1 MKSLLLAVVAAVAV
15 GAGAETTTYTW
26 DGTSTAYGD
35 KVTVAYDGEGK
46 VTKLTAS
53 VARDEKV
60 VFVGGTTEF
69 AADAVISLA
78 SVGPLVFSNRVVTAG
93 GVTVESAVVDTVIGG
108 EDRGFI
114 MGVSKVLPITFAD
127 FDELRIES
135 AVISYMSGS
144 TQVNLDNS
152 RFFYVTREP
161 DRQTMQLQEFNG
173 AWTRCVKIEMTPS
186 DEGVVV
192 TSVYARQ
199 TSDEH
204 VNHVG
209 EDFDTAELR
218 YTTMKTELFL
228 TKVKIV
234 VDCNPTLRQLH
245 FAGELEAGGAVTVSK
260 GANVFATGAALG
272 AQDDAT
278 CDLGV
283 NFDNGTFTF
292 FDCGFFT
299 YAGTVTGNAGS
310 LIFGSSDAEPQA
322 SQEVFLDSLTATDQT
337 VVYGASLASL
347 TGVTA
352 VVRWNRYDS
361 YDAGKTVQEDVMN
374 DEFRGDLPAAF
385 FRNIGDETVARFQGM
400 SKTWGSLM
408 NSAAVRFRQDGTNIV
423 ARAVA
428 TYDQWT
434 GNTKVKDPWLWDAV
448 NDNCRIRDVER
459 YLIALSNVVLRL
471 DCPKGD
477 INWDTQMTLACADS
491 STGVSYVFKPG
502 ANRRL
507 TAIVT
512 SDNGMPQVKGEVHVY
527 DRAIVTLAGRDFT
540 KDGYTPTYQGLWQG
554 QTGSN
559 AAKIFV
565 HEGGKMLTNQRA
577 QNSGYGQVVTVDGG
591 TYAFRDSSVSDEN
604 RDYKFKRSPFF
615 ADCIGGV
622 TYMNGAVTDGY
633 MPYLGA
639 MGNSAT
645 IKVGGTTPSVCRNGY
660 GLYSQST
667 ESASPQTCTMDV
679 EDVTG
684 DDGVD
689 FTMEWNFVWKN
700 YIYPRLAKKGA
711 GTVLLKMKNDLPT
724 YKLWIREGTVLM
736 GMTDG
741 LGTKGVTLD
750 GGALAI
756 QAGLTNSISGS
767 LVLSTNST
775 IRLAANSKIL
785 IDDSSAETWT
795 AGARLTITGDPATSA
810 ISFGG
815 KNGLTA
821 AQLKQIRWD
830 GKRVEFDEDGCLK
843 QYIPGEAIIVR

>member
-46 VTKLTAS
+46 VTKLMSS
-53 VARDEKV
+53 VPKDDKV
-60 VFVGGTTEF
+60 VFVGGTAEF

-108 EDRGFI
+108 EDRGFV

-245 FAGELEAGGAVTVSK
+245 FAGELETGGAVTVSK

-292 FDCGFFT
+292 LDCGFFT
-299 YAGTVTGNAGS
+299 YAGTVTGNTGS
-310 LIFGSSDAEPQA
+310 LIFGSSDAEPQT
-322 SQEVFLDSLTATDQT
+322 SDLRFEPNLTTEDQT
-337 VVYGASLASL
+337 VLTGVSLASI
-347 TGVTA
+347 TGMTA
-352 VVRWNRYDS
+352 VVRWNRYNDVS
-361 YDAGKTVQEDVMN
+361 KEDVMN
-374 DEFRGDLPAAF
+374 DEFRGDLRAAV
-385 FRNIGDETVARFQGM
+385 FRNIGNETVVRFQGT
-400 SKTWGSLM
+400 SKTFGSVF
-408 NSAAVRFRQDGTNIV
+408 NSACIRLKQDGTNVV
-423 ARAVA
+423 AKLFGA
-428 TYDQWT
+428 YYQWMVY
-434 GNTKVKDPWLWDAV
+434 TKAKDPWIWDAV
-448 NDNCRIRDVER
+448 NDKGIARDVTFIR
-459 YLIALSNVVLRL
+459 ALSNLVFKLAR
-471 DCPKGD
+471 PQEAPT
-477 INWDTQMTLACADS
+477 WDTQMTLACADS

-507 TAIVT
+507 TAVVT
-512 SDNGMPQVKGEVHVY
+512 SISGMPQVQGEVHVY
-527 DRAIVTLAGRDFT
+527 DRAIVTLDCPDVPTDYG
-540 KDGYTPTYQGLWQG
+540 PTYKGLWQD
-554 QTGSN
+554 SSS

-565 HEGGKMLTNQRA
+565 HEGGKMLTNRDR
-577 QNSGYGQVVTVDGG
+577 QNSGSGQVIAVDGG
-591 TYAFRDSSVSDEN
+591 TYAFRNSTIGDEN
-604 RDYKFKRSPFF
+604 KNYMFKRSPFLV
-615 ADCIGGV
+615 DCIGGV

-639 MGNSAT
+639 MGNSTT

-689 FTMEWNFVWKN
+689 FTMEWGFEWKN
-700 YIYPRLAKKGA
+700 YRFPRLAKKGA
-711 GTVLLKMKNDLPT
+711 GTVLLKMKNSVPT
-724 YKLWIREGTVLM
+724 YKFWIQEGTVLM

-741 LGTKGVTLD
+741 LGTKGVNLD

-756 QAGLTNSISGS
+756 QTGLTNSISGS
-767 LVLSTNST
+767 LLLTTNST

-785 IDDSSAETWT
+785 IDDSSAETWA